1 MARSLLSGVNP
12 QGRQKSPVTRHPSPG
27 RDREGEVGGVSRSPL
42 PCRSATMLTA
52 YLTGDGRSLQ
62 SAAPSNSFCAY
73 PLAVTPCGLC
83 ELSAPPS
90 ARLVSTRPAPA
101 FCGAPQ
107 LSSANETTKQQGHAD
122 VTGLNASV
130 SIHEIIM
137 KSSNAF
143 VHAASCTHITH
154 SSCRKGCLLE
164 QHPPRRNQQEIII
177 HRTIIGFIK

>member
-1 MARSLLSGVNP
+1 MTRDPG
-12 QGRQKSPVTRHPSPG
+12 GRRHPSPVTRHTPPVIRHSSSVTRPSHLSSLQPDTPHPSYLSGTVPPSQTPSSAACAIRRAVHRHPSPA

-122 VTGLNASV
+122 FTGLNASFCFD
-130 SIHEIIM
+130 S
-137 KSSNAF
+137 
-143 VHAASCTHITH
+143 
-154 SSCRKGCLLE
+154 
-164 QHPPRRNQQEIII
+164 
-177 HRTIIGFIK
+177 